1 MTMVQRPMDKWK
13 DIPWK
18 KIEREVF
25 KLQKRIYQASQEGR
39 VQAVHKLQRL
49 LMASRGAKLLA
60 TRRVTQDN
68 AGKKTAGVD
77 GVKALN
83 PNQRMKLSKTLRIGG
98 KASPLRRVWIPKPG
112 TKEKRPLG
120 IPTLQNRAVQA
131 LGKLAMEPEWEA
143 KFEGNSYGFRIGRS
157 CHDAIAAIF
166 TSISRDP
173 KAVLDADITKC
184 FDRINHEELL
194 KKLGTYP
201 ALRRQIK
208 AWLRAGILDGETL
221 FPTVEGTPQG
231 GVISPLLANIA
242 LHGLETEIIEHFR
255 RKGYKRLPTIIRYA
269 DDFVILHKDR
279 KVIKECLEVASQ
291 WLLKMGLELKPSKTR
306 LAHTLEAEDGKVGF
320 DFLGFH
326 IRHHRVGKTRRC
338 LDRMGRPVGTR
349 AIIKPSKAAI
359 KRHTQKL
366 REIIDGHRVAEQ
378 EQLIYRLNQI
388 IVGWANYYST
398 VVSKKVFSKLGHI
411 LVEMLLAWG
420 RRRHPN
426 HNRHWIAA
434 KYFRVEEGEGW
445 TFGPRNSPCRLRK
458 HSETPIRRH
467 VKVQGTRSVY
477 DGDWLYWSTRR
488 GQDPLVSEGVARL
501 LKKQKG
507 CCSGC
512 GLHFKDGDILER
524 DHIQPRRHGGTN
536 QDRNRQLLHRHCHHQ
551 KSAQDRKRG
560 AHERSHA
567 VEEPCDGKLSS
578 TVLKPSPRGDRWA

>member
-13 DIPWK
+13 HIPWK

-112 TKEKRPLG
+112 TEEKRPLG

-255 RKGYKRLPTIIRYA
+255 RKGCKRLPTIIRYA
-269 DDFVILHKDR
+269 DGMPEQTLNERVKVPSPQLLIQGSSSGAAYAGDCVGEVPPHRPPKVAAEEQAAAKANPQLSLVIR
-279 KVIKECLEVASQ
+279 KSGGRPTRRKGKAETAREEMSKGTAQAPPGCQERHVPKVQRSKSGRSVHATGGVAAEASVYKAESRSDEGACAEVGGACSTRTGEDSKTSAMMKLVGGPRPRDGEKALSGKGA
-291 WLLKMGLELKPSKTR
+291 LLLSVPSKQ
-306 LAHTLEAEDGKVGF
+306 
-320 DFLGFH
+320 
-326 IRHHRVGKTRRC
+326 IRSS
-338 LDRMGRPVGTR
+338 D
-349 AIIKPSKAAI
+349 
-359 KRHTQKL
+359 
-366 REIIDGHRVAEQ
+366 
-378 EQLIYRLNQI
+378 
-388 IVGWANYYST
+388 
-398 VVSKKVFSKLGHI
+398 
-411 LVEMLLAWG
+411 
-420 RRRHPN
+420 
-426 HNRHWIAA
+426 
-434 KYFRVEEGEGW
+434 
-445 TFGPRNSPCRLRK
+445 CR
-458 HSETPIRRH
+458 
-467 VKVQGTRSVY
+467 
-477 DGDWLYWSTRR
+477 
-488 GQDPLVSEGVARL
+488 
-501 LKKQKG
+501 
-507 CCSGC
+507 
-512 GLHFKDGDILER
+512 
-524 DHIQPRRHGGTN
+524 
-536 QDRNRQLLHRHCHHQ
+536 
-551 KSAQDRKRG
+551 
-560 AHERSHA
+560 
-567 VEEPCDGKLSS
+567 
-578 TVLKPSPRGDRWA
+578 